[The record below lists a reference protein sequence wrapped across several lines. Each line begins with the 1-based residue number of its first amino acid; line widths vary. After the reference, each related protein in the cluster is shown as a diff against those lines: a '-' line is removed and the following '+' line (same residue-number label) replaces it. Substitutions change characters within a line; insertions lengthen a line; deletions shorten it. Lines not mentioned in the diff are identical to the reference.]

1 MVSYSGI
8 RSFLPIIGGRPKYPK
23 STQRAL
29 FTLLTVLE
37 RIGAIT
43 PILSR
48 ICLFIFAMTV
58 VATTPNGADYS
69 PKNTTKRRR
78 AFHPTIMISSIF
90 AWARQEKNG
99 LKDLCMVRTIYQEG
113 LSIYHSHLVVY
124 IAFSNLIISH
134 PSFFILS
141 GPS

>member
-1 MVSYSGI
+1 
-8 RSFLPIIGGRPKYPK
+8 
-23 STQRAL
+23 
-29 FTLLTVLE
+29 
-37 RIGAIT
+37 
-43 PILSR
+43 
-48 ICLFIFAMTV
+48 MTV
-58 VATTPNGADYS
+58 VATTPINGAEYS

-113 LSIYHSHLVVY
+113 LFNYIYIY

-134 PSFFILS
+134 PSFTIRLNLRW
-141 GPS
+141 P